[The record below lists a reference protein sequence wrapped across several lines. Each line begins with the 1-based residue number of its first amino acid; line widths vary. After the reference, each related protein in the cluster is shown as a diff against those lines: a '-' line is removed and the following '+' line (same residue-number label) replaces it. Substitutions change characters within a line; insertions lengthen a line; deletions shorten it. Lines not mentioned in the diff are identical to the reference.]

1 MGKTIIII
9 KLTTKVVDE
18 RVNMKTKTKKAPII
32 IINNN
37 NIIILTRTELIH
49 ISVLDYESTFNNI
62 INHFSLSL

>member
-37 NIIILTRTELIH
+37 NIIILTRTERIH
-49 ISVLDYESTFNNI
+49 ISVL
-62 INHFSLSL
+62 

>member
-49 ISVLDYESTFNNI
+49 IRVLEHDSESSLI
-62 INHFSLSL
+62 INHYSLSL